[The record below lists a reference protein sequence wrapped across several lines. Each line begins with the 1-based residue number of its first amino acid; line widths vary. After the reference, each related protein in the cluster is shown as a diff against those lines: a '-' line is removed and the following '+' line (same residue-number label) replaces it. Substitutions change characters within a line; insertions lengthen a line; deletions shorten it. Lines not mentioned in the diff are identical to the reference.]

1 MKGHLVFES
10 PDADTIAQL
19 KARIL
24 ELELRLARTN
34 RISLNGSLLLDYAT
48 VHTAPRFFSLL
59 ALVLRAAGLKI
70 VSVGLP
76 GDDKRIANDGLP
88 FNDFH
93 LIPAGEKETRIAK
106 FNWAIQL
113 LKEGPVIWADLDL
126 GSWGKE
132 LPRVDNILGLTIL
145 NWAAVIQG
153 GDVKPEGVV
162 QA

>member
-1 MKGHLVFES
+1 MT
-10 PDADTIAQL
+10 DTEDTVAAL

-24 ELELRLARTN
+24 ELELKLARAN
-34 RISLNGSLLLDYAT
+34 RTSLSGSLLLDYAT
-48 VHTAPRFFSLL
+48 VHTAPKFFALL
-59 ALVLRAAGLKI
+59 ALTLRASGLKV

-76 GDDKRIANDGLP
+76 GDDRRIADDGLP

-93 LIPAGEKETRIAK
+93 IIPAGEKETRIAK

-126 GSWGKE
+126 GSWSKE

-145 NWAAVIQG
+145 NWAAVIQS
-153 GDVKPEGVV
+153 GDVKPEAVV
-162 QA
+162 RA

>member
-1 MKGHLVFES
+1 MDDSATV
-10 PDADTIAQL
+10 DTL
-19 KARIL
+19 KARIA
-24 ELELRLARTN
+24 ELEAKLVRANRTT
-34 RISLNGSLLLDYAT
+34 LTGSLLLDYAT
-48 VHTAPRFFSLL
+48 VHTAPRFFALL
-59 ALVLRAAGLKI
+59 ALVLRASGLKI

-93 LIPAGEKETRIAK
+93 IIPASGNEGRTANESRIAK
-106 FNWAIQL
+106 FNWAMQL

-145 NWAAVIQG
+145 NWSAVIQS

-162 QA
+162 RA